1 MSQNITSVEVY
12 KNILKYKVS
21 EKITH
26 LSNNKINESLVKY
39 IEKMTM

>member
-1 MSQNITSVEVY
+1 MSQNTTSVEVY

-21 EKITH
+21 EITH